1 MGEVYRI
8 HPDPSCASLQRLF
21 ANFEVE
27 PEVAKLFAP
36 FTVAHVDVD
45 PGTSSWEIHLESAG
59 EPLRPE
65 VLAGFAS
72 LEERLVESIPSLER
86 VRFIPWDGAARNGS
100 APSGAGCSEAPAS
113 SDEAATLV
121 ASDTGSAA
129 GASAE
134 DELDAYM
141 EMIARR
147 AREWVEL
154 QEGAERSAGET
165 QKGPNEVLLG
175 RRITEDPVP
184 IRELKEEE
192 RKVVVE
198 GEVIAVDVREMR
210 SRRKLVTFDITDR
223 TDSISV
229 KHFEEDGSL
238 SGALKV
244 GDWVRVRGAAQ
255 FDKFTGELTL
265 LPRDCMRVERP
276 AGRVDRAEKTRVELH
291 LHTKMSALD
300 GAVDI
305 EPLIRLAAEWR
316 HPAVAIT
323 DHGVVQAF
331 PEAYQAAKAAG
342 IKLIY
347 GLEGYLAESA
357 DKGSRTYHIILL
369 ARNRTGL
376 VNLYRLVS
384 ISHLEYF
391 YRRPRIPREVL
402 QAHREGLWVGSAC
415 EAGELYQAIL
425 NGRPEEELLEIADF
439 YDYLE
444 IQPLANNR
452 FLLDEG
458 RVKSEEELREINRR
472 IVALGERLGKP
483 VVATGDVHFLLP
495 EDEVFRQIIMAS
507 HGFETER
514 PTPLYL
520 RTTEEMLEEFAYLGE
535 EKAREVVIDNP
546 RAIAESVEEMR
557 PVPEGFHPPYLE
569 GAEEEI
575 RRMATERAKAVY
587 GPDLPAIVKER
598 LEKELN
604 SIIGNGYA
612 SLYLIAHK
620 LVKRSLDDGYLVGSR
635 GSVGSSLVATMCGI
649 TEVNPLPP
657 HYICPECHYFEVFD
671 DGSVGVGAD
680 LPPKRCPTCG
690 TPLGRDG
697 YDIPFETFLGFHG
710 DKVPDID
717 LNFSGEYQPI
727 AHKYA
732 EELFGKDRVYRA
744 GTIGR
749 LADRTAYGYV
759 RSFLESRGLKV
770 RSAEM
775 NRLVRGC
782 TGVRKTTGQ
791 HPGGLMII
799 PEGREVFEFTPIQ
812 YPANDAESGVVTTH
826 FDCDTIHDHLVKL
839 DILGHDDP
847 TVLRMLQDLTGI
859 DVRTVPIDDPD
870 TLKLFS
876 GLESL
881 GISKEDASGEVG
893 TLAIPEF
900 GTRFVRQMLVETR
913 PSSVGELVRISGLSH
928 GTNVWTGNAQ
938 ELIKANTCTLKEVIA
953 CRDDIM
959 TYLIRKGLPPGDA
972 FNIMERVR
980 KGKGLSADHEKL
992 MEEHGV
998 PKWYIESCKKISY
1011 LFPKAHAAAYVMM
1024 ALRIAYFKVHHP
1036 LAFYSA
1042 YFTVRADDFDA
1053 GLVVRGPGP
1062 CRKEIERI
1070 DAKGNEA
1077 TAKEKS
1083 LVTVLEVALEAMAR
1097 GIRFLPV
1104 DLYKSDVSAFRIED
1118 GALRCPLAS
1127 LQGVGSA
1134 AAQAIAAAREQPF
1147 TSIEDLQRRA
1157 KVSRAV
1163 VDAMREHGAL
1173 ASLPET
1179 DQIALF

>member
-1 MGEVYRI
+1 M
-8 HPDPSCASLQRLF
+8 
-21 ANFEVE
+21 
-27 PEVAKLFAP
+27 
-36 FTVAHVDVD
+36 
-45 PGTSSWEIHLESAG
+45 
-59 EPLRPE
+59 
-65 VLAGFAS
+65 
-72 LEERLVESIPSLER
+72 
-86 VRFIPWDGAARNGS
+86 
-100 APSGAGCSEAPAS
+100 
-113 SDEAATLV
+113 
-121 ASDTGSAA
+121 
-129 GASAE
+129 
-134 DELDAYM
+134 
-141 EMIARR
+141 
-147 AREWVEL
+147 
-154 QEGAERSAGET
+154 
-165 QKGPNEVLLG
+165 
-175 RRITEDPVP
+175 
-184 IRELKEEE
+184 
-192 RKVVVE
+192 
-198 GEVIAVDVREMR
+198 
-210 SRRKLVTFDITDR
+210 
-223 TDSISV
+223 
-229 KHFEEDGSL
+229 
-238 SGALKV
+238 
-244 GDWVRVRGAAQ
+244 
-255 FDKFTGELTL
+255 
-265 LPRDCMRVERP
+265 
-276 AGRVDRAEKTRVELH
+276 
-291 LHTKMSALD
+291 
-300 GAVDI
+300 
-305 EPLIRLAAEWR
+305 
-316 HPAVAIT
+316 
-323 DHGVVQAF
+323 
-331 PEAYQAAKAAG
+331 
-342 IKLIY
+342 
-347 GLEGYLAESA
+347 
-357 DKGSRTYHIILL
+357 
-369 ARNRTGL
+369 
-376 VNLYRLVS
+376 
-384 ISHLEYF
+384 
-391 YRRPRIPREVL
+391 
-402 QAHREGLWVGSAC
+402 
-415 EAGELYQAIL
+415 
-425 NGRPEEELLEIADF
+425 
-439 YDYLE
+439 
-444 IQPLANNR
+444 
-452 FLLDEG
+452 
-458 RVKSEEELREINRR
+458 
-472 IVALGERLGKP
+472 
-483 VVATGDVHFLLP
+483 
-495 EDEVFRQIIMAS
+495 
-507 HGFETER
+507 
-514 PTPLYL
+514 
-520 RTTEEMLEEFAYLGE
+520 
-535 EKAREVVIDNP
+535 
-546 RAIAESVEEMR
+546 
-557 PVPEGFHPPYLE
+557 
-569 GAEEEI
+569 
-575 RRMATERAKAVY
+575 
-587 GPDLPAIVKER
+587 
-598 LEKELN
+598 
-604 SIIGNGYA
+604 
-612 SLYLIAHK
+612 
-620 LVKRSLDDGYLVGSR
+620 
-635 GSVGSSLVATMCGI
+635 
-649 TEVNPLPP
+649 
-657 HYICPECHYFEVFD
+657 
-671 DGSVGVGAD
+671 
-680 LPPKRCPTCG
+680 
-690 TPLGRDG
+690 
-697 YDIPFETFLGFHG
+697 
-710 DKVPDID
+710 
-717 LNFSGEYQPI
+717 
-727 AHKYA
+727 
-732 EELFGKDRVYRA
+732 YRA

>member
-8 HPDPSCASLQRLF
+8 HPDPGCASLERFL

-27 PEVAKLFAP
+27 PEMAKLFSP
-36 FTVAHVDVD
+36 FTVAHIDVD
-45 PGTSSWEIHLESAG
+45 PSNSSWEIHLEPAA
-59 EPLRPE
+59 PLRPE
-65 VLAGFAS
+65 LLAGFAS
-72 LEERLVESIPSLER
+72 LEERLVKSIPSLER
-86 VRFIPWDGAARNGS
+86 VRFVTGDGTAGMGTGPDGATCGEQAAGSDGAAS
-100 APSGAGCSEAPAS
+100 AQDAG
-113 SDEAATLV
+113 
-121 ASDTGSAA
+121 A

-154 QEGAERSAGET
+154 QESSERGSDDSS
-165 QKGPNEVLLG
+165 KGPGEVLLG

-192 RKVVVE
+192 RKVVIE

-210 SRRKLVTFDITDR
+210 SGRKLVTFDVTDR

-229 KHFEEDGSL
+229 KHFEEDDGL
-238 SGALKV
+238 SAALKV

-255 FDKFTGELTL
+255 FDKFTGELTI

-347 GLEGYLAESA
+347 GMEGYLAESP
-357 DKGSRTYHIILL
+357 DKSSRTYHVILL

-376 VNLYRLVS
+376 VNLYKLVS
-384 ISHLEYF
+384 ISHLQYF

-402 QAHREGLWVGSAC
+402 QAHREGLWIGSAC

-425 NGRPEEELLEIADF
+425 NGRPEEELLKIADF

-444 IQPLANNR
+444 IQPLANTR

-458 RVKSEEELREINRR
+458 RMKSEEELREINRR

-495 EDEVFRQIIMAS
+495 EDEIFRQIIMAS
-507 HGFETER
+507 HGFEVER
-514 PTPLYL
+514 ATPLYL

-587 GPDLPAIVKER
+587 GPELPAIVKER

-690 TPLGRDG
+690 TPLRRDG

-759 RSFLESRGLKV
+759 KNYLESRGLKV

-799 PEGREVFEFTPIQ
+799 PKGREVYEFTPVQ
-812 YPANDAESGVVTTH
+812 YPANDAESGVITTH
-826 FDCDTIHDHLVKL
+826 FDCETIHDHLVKL

-859 DVRTVPIDDPD
+859 DVRTVPIDDPE

-913 PSSVGELVRISGLSH
+913 PSTVGELVRISGLSH

-938 ELIKANTCTLKEVIA
+938 ELIKSKTCTLKDVIA

-959 TYLIRKGLPPGDA
+959 TYLIRKGLDPGDA

-980 KGKGLSADHEKL
+980 KGKGLSAEHEKL
-992 MEEHGV
+992 MEQHGV

-1062 CRKEIERI
+1062 CRREIERI

-1134 AAQAIAAAREQPF
+1134 AAQAIAAARERPF
-1147 TSIEDLQRRA
+1147 TSVEDLQRRA

-1173 ASLPET
+1173 ANLPET